1 MLIRMPSKIPET
13 LRWAVIEKWMLG
25 FPRSAIV
32 TECGISAGAVSS
44 IVDQWRYAA
53 GLDMANLN
61 RDLGVTLRKLGM
73 SPAQCASGL
82 RIVNLADKM
91 GMDVHLIETVLF
103 EVYERMLDLGVNS
116 RHIVRYT
123 QGLLS
128 LLDNGNSS
136 QERIA
141 ISLDEIDR
149 YFEKRKQEKS
159 RLEEEFKLHESKL
172 RGVRQDISQ
181 SERALEILFEEKR
194 KMETDVRWKLVLQEQ
209 LEKKGLALDDIPKF
223 VEGMR
228 VFKDQGFNAIEMVK
242 TFSSYNEKQREIVM
256 QMQTLAILRQ
266 SNSEIEQKNQAQE
279 KLLEERRLKNS
290 ELEAIKGMGFGL
302 SELKRLHYLMN
313 EIAEESGAPTEQNA
327 AVKKFFDDLED
338 NYGEYVNLGKKVY
351 ERRIELRN
359 LAAAQNLMAAVL
371 NLSPEV
377 LNTTQL
383 LIKAGITKGDIV
395 RITKM
400 IIETHLS
407 QPKKTAGE
415 NSLPTENG
423 SRSEYS
429 NSKSE
434 DQGECAANVGPVTLS
449 GTESILRKD
458 GSRRSGEMD
467 EKSQEAPCD
476 TDDMNIQEF
485 FTHLSLKYGNRTS
498 HQDGVE
504 VYIPQTPTPPL
515 EQSDKS
521 RIRIRPPS
529 PRSNAALKARLRAK
543 QNSIQKKLKKT
554 ERDVP

>member
-1 MLIRMPSKIPET
+1 MPSKIPET

-44 IVDQWRYAA
+44 IVDQWRYAV
-53 GLDMANLN
+53 GLDMANLI

-82 RIVNLADKM
+82 RIVNLADKI
-91 GMDVHLIETVLF
+91 GMDVHLIETFLC

-116 RHIVRYT
+116 RHIVRYA
-123 QGLLS
+123 QGLLL
-128 LLDNGNSS
+128 LLDNENSS

-141 ISLDEIDR
+141 ISLDEIDS
-149 YFEKRKQEKS
+149 YFEKRKQEKN
-159 RLEEEFKLHESKL
+159 RLDEEIKLHESKL
-172 RGVRQDISQ
+172 GSVKQDIHQ
-181 SERALEILFEEKR
+181 SERALEISFEEKR
-194 KMETDVRWKLVLQEQ
+194 KLETDVRWKLLLQEQ
-209 LEKKGLALDDIPKF
+209 LEKNGLAFDDIPKF

-228 VFKDQGFNAIEMVK
+228 VFKDQGFHAIETVK

-256 QMQTLAILRQ
+256 QMQTLAMLRQ
-266 SNSEIEQKNQAQE
+266 SSSEIEQNNQAEE

-290 ELEAIKGMGFGL
+290 ELEAIKRMGFGL
-302 SELKRLHYLMN
+302 FELKRLHYLMN

-338 NYGEYVNLGKKVY
+338 NYGEYVDLGKKVY

-359 LAAAQNLMAAVL
+359 LAESQNLMAAVL

-377 LNTTQL
+377 LNMTQS
-383 LIKAGITKGDIV
+383 LIKAGITKTDIV

-400 IIETHLS
+400 IIEAHLS
-407 QPKKTAGE
+407 QPKKTAEE

-429 NSKSE
+429 DSKSE
-434 DQGECAANVGPVTLS
+434 DQGDVGPVTLS

-458 GSRRSGEMD
+458 DGRRSRQMD
-467 EKSQEAPCD
+467 EKSQEAPCN
-476 TDDMNIQEF
+476 TDDKNIVELFASFSQ
-485 FTHLSLKYGNRTS
+485 KYGNRAS

-504 VYIPQTPTPPL
+504 VYIPQTLTLPL

-521 RIRIRPPS
+521 KIRIRPPS
-529 PRSNAALKARLRAK
+529 PPSIAALKARLRAK
-543 QNSIQKKLKKT
+543 QNNIPKKLKKT
-554 ERDVP
+554 EQDLP

>member
-1 MLIRMPSKIPET
+1 MPVRMPSKIPET
-13 LRWAVIEKWMLG
+13 LRWAVIEKWVLG

-44 IVDQWRYAA
+44 IVDQWRYAV

-116 RHIVRYT
+116 RHIVRYA

-141 ISLDEIDR
+141 ISLEEIDR
-149 YFEKRKQEKS
+149 YFEKRNQEKS
-159 RLEEEFKLHESKL
+159 QLDEEIKLNESKL

-181 SERALEILFEEKR
+181 SDRALEISLEEKR
-194 KMETDVRWKLVLQEQ
+194 KMETDARWKLLLQEQ
-209 LEKKGLALDDIPKF
+209 LEKKGLALDEIPKF

-242 TFSSYNEKQREIVM
+242 TLSSYNEKQREIVM

-302 SELKRLHYLMN
+302 SELKRLHYSLN

-338 NYGEYVNLGKKVY
+338 NYGEYVNVGKKVY

-377 LNTTQL
+377 LNTTQM

-400 IIETHLS
+400 VIETHQS
-407 QPKKTAGE
+407 QPKKAAGE

-429 NSKSE
+429 DSKSE
-434 DQGECAANVGPVTLS
+434 DQGECAPNVGPVTLS

-458 GSRRSGEMD
+458 DSRRSREMD

-476 TDDMNIQEF
+476 TDDMNIQEL
-485 FTHLSLKYGNRTS
+485 FTHLSQKYGNRTS
-498 HQDGVE
+498 PQDGVE
-504 VYIPQTPTPPL
+504 FYIPQTPTPPL

-521 RIRIRPPS
+521 RIPIRPPS
-529 PRSNAALKARLRAK
+529 PGSSAALKARLRAK
-543 QNSIQKKLKKT
+543 QNSIQKKSKKT
-554 ERDVP
+554 EQEVP